1 MPFTARWYNDEKTI
15 IYVEVVGKL
24 TVDDMYSMT
33 EQYNAMFDGVG
44 HTVHVLQDWRRC
56 EGLPPNVLTHAR
68 NLLFKKIHRNMGA
81 MVHIGMRLELKIF
94 WGAFERAI
102 RVLIK
107 TPRYLSADT
116 PEKAYELLTEPVQ
129 NERGVL

>member
-1 MPFTARWYNDEKTI
+1 MPFVARWYNDEKTV
-15 IYVEVVGKL
+15 IYGEVTGRL
-24 TVDDMYSMT
+24 TIEDMNRMT
-33 EQYNAMFDGVG
+33 EAYTTMFNSVG
-44 HTVHVLQDWRRC
+44 HNVHVLQDWRRC

-68 NLLFKKIHRNMGA
+68 NLLFKHSHGHLDT

-102 RVLIK
+102 RVLVK

-116 PEKAYELLTEPVQ
+116 VEKGYALLIQPAQLEK
-129 NERGVL
+129 